1 MNNIIYLTNS
11 SWLVF
16 GKCFNMLISFLISIQ
31 VSKYLGP
38 SDFGIMHYAISI
50 ALIFSI
56 FSVLGLDNLLVR
68 ELVGN
73 PKKHNKLLLNAYILR
88 IMGSLIGIIILIIY
102 LTQANVSE
110 EVFILTLICS
120 ISFIF
125 NSTDVLKSHFE
136 SKIEA
141 RKIVIAESTAILIS
155 AGLKI
160 YFITI
165 KYSVIAFVFCWLLEW
180 LIISLMLIIT
190 FFYRKNIRIKK
201 ILPDPDIIINL
212 FNKSYPLLISAIT
225 IVIYQN
231 IDKIM
236 IKNIMGDLGN
246 AQIGYYTIA
255 SIFLAFVII
264 IPQMLGKSIIPN
276 LIKEHDISNNS
287 FSKKFQLFMDAM
299 VWISIILS
307 IILFSFSELFIK
319 YLYDDSYLASIP
331 LLKLISWKGI
341 FIILASVS
349 GYWIII
355 KNLQKLAVIR
365 NIFGCLINILLN
377 YLWIPKWGALG
388 SAAATLI
395 SFSISS
401 FLIHFFIPSF
411 KPIFMIQCN
420 SLIFGPFRLIKLI
433 KKIN

>member
-180 LIISLMLIIT
+180 FIISLILILT
-190 FFYRKNIRIKK
+190 FFYRKNIHIKNFK
-201 ILPDPDIIINL
+201 PDPDIIINL

-255 SIFLAFVII
+255 SIFLVFVII

-365 NIFGCLINILLN
+365 NIFGCFINILLN

-401 FLIHFFIPSF
+401 FFIHFFIPSF

-420 SLIFGPFRLIKLI
+420 SLLFGPFRLIKFI
-433 KKIN
+433 KKN

>member
-180 LIISLMLIIT
+180 FIISLILILT
-190 FFYRKNIRIKK
+190 FFYRKNIHIKNFK
-201 ILPDPDIIINL
+201 PDPDIIINL

-255 SIFLAFVII
+255 SIFLVFVII

-319 YLYDDSYLASIP
+319 YLYGDSYLASIP

-365 NIFGCLINILLN
+365 NIFGCFINILLN

-401 FLIHFFIPSF
+401 FFIHFFIPSF

-420 SLIFGPFRLIKLI
+420 SLLFGPFRLIKFI
-433 KKIN
+433 KKN

>member
-165 KYSVIAFVFCWLLEW
+165 KYSVIAFVYCWLLEW

-201 ILPDPDIIINL
+201 FTPDPDIIINL

-276 LIKEHDISNNS
+276 LINEHDISNNS

-395 SFSISS
+395 SFGISS

-433 KKIN
+433 KKN

>member
-180 LIISLMLIIT
+180 FIISLILILT

-201 ILPDPDIIINL
+201 FTPDPDIIINL

-395 SFSISS
+395 SFGISS

-433 KKIN
+433 KKN

>member
-165 KYSVIAFVFCWLLEW
+165 KYSVIAFVYCWLLEW
-180 LIISLMLIIT
+180 FIISLILILT

-201 ILPDPDIIINL
+201 FYRILIL
-212 FNKSYPLLISAIT
+212 LLI
-225 IVIYQN
+225 Y
-231 IDKIM
+231 
-236 IKNIMGDLGN
+236 
-246 AQIGYYTIA
+246 
-255 SIFLAFVII
+255 
-264 IPQMLGKSIIPN
+264 
-276 LIKEHDISNNS
+276 
-287 FSKKFQLFMDAM
+287 
-299 VWISIILS
+299 
-307 IILFSFSELFIK
+307 
-319 YLYDDSYLASIP
+319 
-331 LLKLISWKGI
+331 
-341 FIILASVS
+341 
-349 GYWIII
+349 
-355 KNLQKLAVIR
+355 
-365 NIFGCLINILLN
+365 LIN
-377 YLWIPKWGALG
+377 P
-388 SAAATLI
+388 
-395 SFSISS
+395 
-401 FLIHFFIPSF
+401 IH
-411 KPIFMIQCN
+411 C
-420 SLIFGPFRLIKLI
+420 
-433 KKIN
+433 

>member
-165 KYSVIAFVFCWLLEW
+165 KYSVIAFVYCWLLEW

-201 ILPDPDIIINL
+201 FTPDPDIIINL

-395 SFSISS
+395 SFGISS

-433 KKIN
+433 KKN

>member
-180 LIISLMLIIT
+180 FIISLILILT
-190 FFYRKNIRIKK
+190 FFYRKNIHIKNFK
-201 ILPDPDIIINL
+201 PDPDIIINL

-255 SIFLAFVII
+255 SIFLVFVII

-307 IILFSFSELFIK
+307 IILFLFSELFIK

-365 NIFGCLINILLN
+365 NIFGCFINILLN

-401 FLIHFFIPSF
+401 FFIHFFIPSF

-420 SLIFGPFRLIKLI
+420 SLLFGPFRLIKFI
-433 KKIN
+433 KKN

>member
-68 ELVGN
+68 ELAGN

-180 LIISLMLIIT
+180 FIISLILILT
-190 FFYRKNIRIKK
+190 FFYRKNIHIKNFK
-201 ILPDPDIIINL
+201 PDPDIIINL

-246 AQIGYYTIA
+246 AQIGYYSIA

-365 NIFGCLINILLN
+365 NIFGCFINILLN

-401 FLIHFFIPSF
+401 FFIHFFIPSF

-420 SLIFGPFRLIKLI
+420 SLLFGPFRLIKLI
-433 KKIN
+433 KKN

>member
-1 MNNIIYLTNS
+1 MNNIKYLTNS
-11 SWLVF
+11 AWLVF
-16 GKCFNMLISFLISIQ
+16 GKCFNMLIAFLISIQ

-38 SDFGIMHYAISI
+38 ADFGIMHYAISL
-50 ALIFSI
+50 ALVFSI

-73 PKKHNKLLLNAYILR
+73 PKNHNKLLFNAYVLR
-88 IMGSLIGIIILIIY
+88 ITGSLIGIIILSIY
-102 LTQANVSE
+102 LIQSKVSD

-136 SKIEA
+136 SAIEA
-141 RKIVIAESTAILIS
+141 RKIVIAESIAILIS

-165 KYSVIAFVFCWLLEW
+165 EYSVIAFALCWLLEW
-180 LIISLMLIIT
+180 FIISLILILT
-190 FFYRKNIRIKK
+190 FFYKKNIRINYFK
-201 ILPDPDIIINL
+201 PDKDIIVNL
-212 FNKSYPLLISAIT
+212 FNKAYPLLISAIT

-307 IILFSFSELFIK
+307 IILFLFSELFIK
-319 YLYDDSYLASIP
+319 YLYDDLYLSSIP

-377 YLWIPKWGALG
+377 YLWIPEWGALG

-411 KPIFMIQCN
+411 KPIFMLQCN
-420 SLIFGPFRLIKLI
+420 SLLFGPFRLIKFI
-433 KKIN
+433 KKN

>member
-165 KYSVIAFVFCWLLEW
+165 KYSVIAFVYCWLLEW

-201 ILPDPDIIINL
+201 FTPDPDIIINL

-395 SFSISS
+395 SFGISS
-401 FLIHFFIPSF
+401 FFNTFFHSF
-411 KPIFMIQCN
+411 I
-420 SLIFGPFRLIKLI
+420 
-433 KKIN
+433 

>member
-1 MNNIIYLTNS
+1 MILKFKIAPKIAYL
-11 SWLVF
+11 
-16 GKCFNMLISFLISIQ
+16 
-31 VSKYLGP
+31 
-38 SDFGIMHYAISI
+38 
-50 ALIFSI
+50 
-56 FSVLGLDNLLVR
+56 
-68 ELVGN
+68 
-73 PKKHNKLLLNAYILR
+73 
-88 IMGSLIGIIILIIY
+88 
-102 LTQANVSE
+102 
-110 EVFILTLICS
+110 
-120 ISFIF
+120 
-125 NSTDVLKSHFE
+125 
-136 SKIEA
+136 
-141 RKIVIAESTAILIS
+141 
-155 AGLKI
+155 
-160 YFITI
+160 
-165 KYSVIAFVFCWLLEW
+165 
-180 LIISLMLIIT
+180 
-190 FFYRKNIRIKK
+190 
-201 ILPDPDIIINL
+201 
-212 FNKSYPLLISAIT
+212 
-225 IVIYQN
+225 
-231 IDKIM
+231 
-236 IKNIMGDLGN
+236 
-246 AQIGYYTIA
+246 A

-365 NIFGCLINILLN
+365 NIFGCFINILLN

-401 FLIHFFIPSF
+401 FFIHFFIPSF

-420 SLIFGPFRLIKLI
+420 SLLFGPFRLIKFI
-433 KKIN
+433 KKN

>member
-68 ELVGN
+68 ELAGN

-180 LIISLMLIIT
+180 FIISLILILT
-190 FFYRKNIRIKK
+190 FFYRKNIHIKNFK
-201 ILPDPDIIINL
+201 PDPDIIINL

-246 AQIGYYTIA
+246 AQIGYYSIA

-365 NIFGCLINILLN
+365 NIFGCFINILLN

-401 FLIHFFIPSF
+401 FFIHFFIPSF

-420 SLIFGPFRLIKLI
+420 SLLFGPFRLIKFI
-433 KKIN
+433 KKN

>member
-56 FSVLGLDNLLVR
+56 FSVLGLDNLLVH

-102 LTQANVSE
+102 LTQANVSK

-180 LIISLMLIIT
+180 FIISLILILT
-190 FFYRKNIRIKK
+190 FFYRKNIHIKNFK
-201 ILPDPDIIINL
+201 PAPDIIINL

-365 NIFGCLINILLN
+365 NIFGCFINILLN

-401 FLIHFFIPSF
+401 FFIHFFIPSF

-420 SLIFGPFRLIKLI
+420 SLLFGPFRLIKFI
-433 KKIN
+433 KKN

>member
-1 MNNIIYLTNS
+1 MNIKYLTNS

-38 SDFGIMHYAISI
+38 ADFGIMHYAISL
-50 ALIFSI
+50 ALVFSI

-73 PKKHNKLLLNAYILR
+73 PKKHNKLLLNAYVLR
-88 IMGSLIGIIILIIY
+88 IIGSLIGIIILLIY
-102 LTQANVSE
+102 LIQSKVSD

-136 SKIEA
+136 STIEA
-141 RKIVIAESTAILIS
+141 RKIVIAESIAILIS

-165 KYSVIAFVFCWLLEW
+165 KYSVIAFVLCWLLEW
-180 LIISLMLIIT
+180 FIISLILILT
-190 FFYRKNIRIKK
+190 FFYKKNIRINYFK
-201 ILPDPDIIINL
+201 PDKDIIINL

-246 AQIGYYTIA
+246 TQVGYYSIA

-264 IPQMLGKSIIPN
+264 IPQMLGKSIIPS
-276 LIKEHDISNNS
+276 LIKEHDVSYNN

-307 IILFSFSELFIK
+307 IILFSFSELFIN
-319 YLYDDSYLASIP
+319 YLYDDSYIASIP

-341 FIILASVS
+341 FIVLASIS

-355 KNLQKLAVIR
+355 KNFQKLAVIR
-365 NIFGCLINILLN
+365 NIFGCFVNILLN
-377 YLWIPKWGALG
+377 FLWIPKWGALG
-388 SAAATLI
+388 SVAATLI

-401 FLIHFFIPSF
+401 FFIHFFIPSF

-420 SLIFGPFRLIKLI
+420 SLIFGPFRLIKFI
-433 KKIN
+433 KKN